1 MQQKNKTQSSGP
13 GSSAHPGEGRSMK
26 KGFLEAG
33 KIVGVHGL
41 KGEVKIDPWC
51 DGPGFLSR
59 FKRVFD
65 KDENEMKIT
74 RARVQKNIVIVKFS
88 GTDTPEQAQQL
99 RGRIIYIYRKDVRLP
114 EGVYFVQ
121 DILGLEAVDQDSAE
135 VYGTVTDVF
144 QTGANDVYQITKDG
158 KDHLIPKIPE
168 VVTKIDT
175 DQGKIYINTK
185 IIGGLFEDE
194 N

>member
-1 MQQKNKTQSSGP
+1 
-13 GSSAHPGEGRSMK
+13 MK
-26 KGFLEAG
+26 KQFLEAG
-33 KIVGVHGL
+33 KIVGTHGL
-41 KGEVKIDPWC
+41 KGEVRIAPWC
-51 DGPGFLSR
+51 DGPEFLAR
-59 FKRVFD
+59 FKRLFD
-65 KDENEMKIT
+65 KDGTEMKVLS
-74 RARVQKNIVIVKFS
+74 ARGHKNIVIVLFKGI
-88 GTDTPEQAQQL
+88 GTIEQAEKL
-99 RGRIIYIYRKDVRLP
+99 IGKIVYINRADVRLP